1 MIRATW
7 CVWLGLLL
15 HVAAAHGQ
23 GETGQSADTR
33 GYLGVSI
40 APIDEAAIKRV
51 QKAITT
57 LPLGE
62 KEKKAN
68 EKAWAAMK
76 PGLMV
81 TSVLKDGPA
90 DKAGVKFGDLI
101 LGIGDADVGSDLKEL
116 QAALSGTQI
125 GKKVTLRYARFDDD
139 GNMTNGEATLTPIS
153 KGKAEKLKPID
164 NPLSGLLGGQASGGG
179 SKPAPKDR
187 FNETFEKASPDE
199 TPAGW
204 KPRRNGEGSL
214 VEWKVIEDAK
224 GKGGKQVLAVVEPA
238 NGPDTMN
245 LLVNEE
251 VKFEKNMYIRG
262 RIRAVDGDNA
272 LGGGLVFGYKNKDNF
287 YSVVLDHKNQEI
299 ALYKVVDGQRTKLT
313 SKPVSLKKR
322 VWYQLQAER
331 VTTRILVRFEGN
343 LILDARDE
351 ALVGGKAGVVAL
363 GDAVTWFDDVLAE
376 PPLKPVGG
384 R

>member
-7 CVWLGLLL
+7 CVWLGLSLL
-15 HVAAAHGQ
+15 AAATHGQ
-23 GETGQSADTR
+23 DEGGPAADTR

-51 QKAITT
+51 QKAIST

-81 TSVLKDGPA
+81 TAVLKDGPA
-90 DKAGVKFGDLI
+90 DKAGMKFGDLI
-101 LGIGDADVGSDLKEL
+101 LGVGDADVGSDLKEL
-116 QAALSGTQI
+116 QAALSGTKV
-125 GKKVTLRYARFDDD
+125 GKKVQVRYARFDDD
-139 GNMTNGEATLTPIS
+139 GNMMNGEATLTPVS
-153 KGKAEKLKPID
+153 KAKVEKLKPIE
-164 NPLSGLLGGQASGGG
+164 NPLSGLLGGQTSGG

-187 FNETFEKASPDE
+187 FNETFEKATADE

-204 KPRRNGEGSL
+204 KPRRNGEGSP

-245 LLVNEE
+245 LLIHEE
-251 VKFEKNMYIRG
+251 VKFEKNMYIRA
-262 RIRAVDGDNA
+262 RIRAVDGENA
-272 LGGGLVFGYKNKDNF
+272 MGGGLVFGYKNKDNF

-299 ALYKVVDGQRTKLT
+299 ALYKVVDGQRTKLA
-313 SKPVSLKKR
+313 SKPAALKKR

-343 LILDARDE
+343 LFLDARDE
-351 ALVGGKAGVVAL
+351 SLVGGKAGVVAL
-363 GDAVTWFDDVLAE
+363 GDAVTWFDDVMAE
-376 PPLKPVGG
+376 PPLKPMGG